1 MNKRVLNITVSII
14 VAALFIWLAVR
25 GIDLSELW
33 LQMQQVTFYW
43 VPVFVIIILVSHY
56 LRAERWRLLL
66 KKHEREIP
74 RSTLF
79 AGVMTGYF
87 VNIFVP
93 RLGEISRPVYVA
105 KKLQLNSGN
114 LIGTIVIERLV
125 DVCTMLL
132 LAGVVAVVL
141 THEFG
146 VLEAMFG
153 LDQVNRAVYLLVP
166 VVLIACLLLFWGIY
180 KLLLSFESKNVVE
193 NQFLLKLLSG
203 LRSFSD
209 GVNSLRYVNNW
220 PVFLLLTAGIWTGYI
235 LMAYFPFAMLNLGES
250 YSLGIN
256 EAVVLTI
263 VSSVGVSI
271 PTPAGIGSYHLL
283 IQQSMWLLYNV
294 PLRTGLTYATVVHA
308 VTILCVLA
316 ITPVTLWWD
325 KYHTLTRD
333 SIR

>member
-1 MNKRVLNITVSII
+1 MNKRVLNIAVSII

-25 GIDLSELW
+25 NIDLSDLW
-33 LQMQQVTFYW
+33 SQMQLVTFYW
-43 VPVFVIIILVSHY
+43 LPVFVIILLASHY

-66 KKHEREIP
+66 KKHERDIP

-87 VNIFVP
+87 VNVFVP

-105 KKLQLNSGN
+105 KKQKISSGN

-125 DVCTMLL
+125 DVCTMFLL
-132 LAGVVAVVL
+132 IGFVAIYL
-141 THEFG
+141 SRDFG
-146 VLEAMFG
+146 ALEEMLG
-153 LDQVNRAVYLLVP
+153 LDQWSRAIYLLVP
-166 VVLIACLLLFWGIY
+166 VALIVSLLLFWGIY
-180 KLLLSFESKNVVE
+180 KLLLWMESRKVVKNRLLV
-193 NQFLLKLLSG
+193 QFLTT

-209 GVNSLRYVNNW
+209 GMNSLRNVNNW
-220 PVFLLLTAGIWTGYI
+220 PVFALLTAGIWTGYV
-235 LMAYFPFAMLNLGES
+235 LMAYFPFAMLNLGEL
-250 YSLGIN
+250 YGLGIN
-256 EAVVLTI
+256 DAVVLTI

-283 IQQSMWLLYNV
+283 IQQSMWLLYDV
-294 PLRTGLTYATVVHA
+294 PLGTALTYATVVHA

-325 KYHTLTRD
+325 KYHTLTNG
-333 SIR
+333 